1 MWLFLKFTKKRPCL
15 GCVWKRCT
23 FRYSDWFAYFGQ
35 IQFYFQKQPFA
46 DKGWGWGGG
55 RGARY
60 CCFRKFA
67 FRNLL
72 SENCCFCLLPPL
84 QKAPVIA
91 AIAKLFQTTSSR
103 NLISIYANLL
113 QHFIFAHFLLTEG
126 YGKCAL
132 RKEPFVAPSVER
144 FKTATLRKVDR

>member
-1 MWLFLKFTKKRPCL
+1 MFENVALSDTPIDLHTLDKFSF
-15 GCVWKRCT
+15 T
-23 FRYSDWFAYFGQ
+23 FRSSRSQ
-35 IQFYFQKQPFA
+35 IR
-46 DKGWGWGGG
+46 GGG
-55 RGARY
+55 ASY

-144 FKTATLRKVDR
+144 FKTATLRKADR